1 LRDEVKVHWIVKA
14 ASVYLWIMFLVFFI
28 TFHYSPDY
36 RYFTAK
42 YIPFFLDF
50 VSLLIPQV
58 FLTWIAW
65 KSIGNKGLLHLIK
78 LSPLLPVI
86 DMAINPYFVFR
97 IFYYY
102 IAGVSLISFFNL
114 PVPTVML
121 FIIVSIISIVVL
133 IMNAWH
139 PIISK
144 RR

>member
-1 LRDEVKVHWIVKA
+1 VKA

-28 TFHYSPDY
+28 TFHYSSDY

-65 KSIGNKGLLHLIK
+65 KSIGNKGLVHLIR

-86 DMAINPYFVFR
+86 DMAINPYFGFR

-114 PVPTVML
+114 PVPTIML
-121 FIIVSIISIVVL
+121 FIMVSIISIVVL
-133 IMNAWH
+133 IKNAWH
-139 PIISK
+139 PIKSK